1 MNTIQWWV
9 LITLIIGFIFSIIF
23 FAHGVSAVAIKR
35 PESIFPT
42 WTIVFGGFVT
52 FFMLVSYVFMSLYL
66 IGFIK

>member
-1 MNTIQWWV
+1 MNTIQWCL
-9 LITLIIGFIFSIIF
+9 LISLIIGVILAVIF

-66 IGFIK
+66 IGYIK